1 MKKLIVLLF
10 APLLFSCASYE
21 PVTIVDETP
30 MYDSRKADNKI
41 ATIPGNTVV
50 QMAGKNDVKK
60 VNYNGRKGFV
70 VKPNYASHITIRKV
84 KPAK

>member
-1 MKKLIVLLF
+1 MKKLIVLLV
-10 APLLFSCASYE
+10 APLLFSCANYE

-50 QMAGKNDVKK
+50 QMSGKKDVKK
-60 VNYNGRKGFV
+60 VNYRGREGYV
-70 VKPNYASHITIRKV
+70 VKPNYAAHIVIRK
-84 KPAK
+84 

>member
-1 MKKLIVLLF
+1 MKKLIVLLV
-10 APLLFSCASYE
+10 APLIFSCASYE

-30 MYDSRKADNKI
+30 LYDSRKADNKI

-50 QMAGKNDVKK
+50 QMAGKSNVKK
-60 VNYNGRKGFV
+60 VNYNGREGYV

-84 KPAK
+84 KPAQ